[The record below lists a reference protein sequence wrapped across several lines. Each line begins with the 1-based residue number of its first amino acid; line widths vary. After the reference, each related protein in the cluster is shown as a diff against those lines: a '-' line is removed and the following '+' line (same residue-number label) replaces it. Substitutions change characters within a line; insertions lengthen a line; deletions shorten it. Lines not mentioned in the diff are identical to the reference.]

1 MEKEKL
7 LKIVLLGEIATGK
20 TNLINCFL
28 GNKFNPISTPTL
40 NPNSLEKK
48 LNIYDTNYTINI
60 WDTIGQEK
68 YRSLSKMFLKGANI
82 VIFVY
87 DITKKSTF
95 SELKYWVNLVE
106 EEVGNIPILGVCGN
120 KNDLYNLEEVNNLEG
135 QEFAKKIGALFV
147 ETSAKEDP
155 ISFNNFII
163 KLVKKYHRNKN
174 HINNDVQSIVLE
186 KKLIKKKKAQ
196 MLC

>member
-28 GNKFNPISTPTL
+28 GNIFNPISTPTL

-48 LNIYDTNYTINI
+48 LNIYDTNYNINI

-68 YRSLSKMFLKGANI
+68 YRSLSKLFLKGANI

-95 SELKYWVNLVE
+95 SELEYWVKLVE
-106 EEVGNIPILGVCGN
+106 EEVGNTPILGVCGN

>member
-82 VIFVY
+82 VI
-87 DITKKSTF
+87 
-95 SELKYWVNLVE
+95 
-106 EEVGNIPILGVCGN
+106 
-120 KNDLYNLEEVNNLEG
+120 
-135 QEFAKKIGALFV
+135 
-147 ETSAKEDP
+147 
-155 ISFNNFII
+155 
-163 KLVKKYHRNKN
+163 
-174 HINNDVQSIVLE
+174 
-186 KKLIKKKKAQ
+186 
-196 MLC
+196 